1 VVPKAKHLNRMSLRF
16 EDVDKRKVC
25 HASDVEL
32 AWMQAALY
40 LRMGRQL
47 GKIARHIRKLL
58 KIQESFLIN
67 KKVRKFNIII

>member
-1 VVPKAKHLNRMSLRF
+1 MSLRF

-58 KIQESFLIN
+58 KIQ
-67 KKVRKFNIII
+67 